1 MIIYILNLFL
11 DRANASLH
19 ELEDI
24 LQGTGTSLN
33 TSHQSRAKHQLES
46 VLHPRTL
53 KWYEENNRPLKYKD
67 AAIQLNSILGHEPQ
81 VS

>member
-1 MIIYILNLFL
+1 M
-11 DRANASLH
+11 
-19 ELEDI
+19 
-24 LQGTGTSLN
+24 LQGTSLN
-33 TSHQSRAKHQLES
+33 TSHQSRAKHELES

-81 VS
+81 VI